1 MSIQVRDARSVPS
14 PSWGHFVD
22 PESNERYVFVLF
34 FCEVCAVVLLFCL
47 PISAGVVGMRLLPF
61 CILYVMIRRCIFVR
75 RVPHSHCPVVTRFDP
90 QTGLSCQ
97 V

>member
-34 FCEVCAVVLLFCL
+34 FVRSVLCSPVLFAHLCRCGWYEAVALLHSLCHDQVLYICQTCTTQPL
-47 PISAGVVGMRLLPF
+47 SSS
-61 CILYVMIRRCIFVR
+61 
-75 RVPHSHCPVVTRFDP
+75 HSV
-90 QTGLSCQ
+90 
-97 V
+97 